1 MAKSSAGIEAIKKLR
16 EKREAEKKAKA
27 TEIEDPVV
35 DQDVDQDV
43 DQVEKKRV
51 ESYIFHD
58 ESIYRV
64 NDLNIK
70 SVIANN
76 LIEISG
82 SLKKL
87 VELLGGE
94 EKEE

>member
-35 DQDVDQDV
+35 DQT
-43 DQVEKKRV
+43 EKKQI
-51 ESYIFHD
+51 ESNILHD
-58 ESIYRV
+58 DSLYRA
-64 NDLNIK
+64 NDLNHKFMI
-70 SVIANN
+70 SQS
-76 LIEISG
+76 LLEINQ